1 MSNNRP
7 WNPKGPRC
15 TVRTKSSRKLSLTYQ
30 EELLFSKK
38 KKEDKKRNKSKLKS
52 KLTDEDIPDLAD
64 MLGEKLVKVVLVLFK
79 VIFGL
84 IPLDQ
89 AATLLEQ
96 TRLVFFFFTKLS
108 WQNSLVLSGGKCLFL
123 LATIAAVTYTT
134 NQQFFFF
141 SFFPV
146 CFSSGGRS
154 NEAHTVWSSAF

>member
-84 IPLDQ
+84 LPLNQ

-96 TRLVFFFFTKLS
+96 RRLVFFFL
-108 WQNSLVLSGGKCLFL
+108 QNFHDK
-123 LATIAAVTYTT
+123 
-134 NQQFFFF
+134 
-141 SFFPV
+141 
-146 CFSSGGRS
+146 
-154 NEAHTVWSSAF
+154 TV

>member
-84 IPLDQ
+84 LPLDQ

-96 TRLVFFFFTKLS
+96 TRLVFFFYKTFMTKQFS
-108 WQNSLVLSGGKCLFL
+108 SQRREMFVLVSHHCRSNLHYKPAILLFFLFSCLF
-123 LATIAAVTYTT
+123 
-134 NQQFFFF
+134 QF
-141 SFFPV
+141 
-146 CFSSGGRS
+146 RR
-154 NEAHTVWSSAF
+154 

>member
-84 IPLDQ
+84 LPLDQ

-96 TRLVFFFFTKLS
+96 TRLVFFFYKTFMTKQFS
-108 WQNSLVLSGGKCLFL
+108 SQRREMFVLVSHHCRRNLHYKRAILLFFLFSCLF
-123 LATIAAVTYTT
+123 
-134 NQQFFFF
+134 QF
-141 SFFPV
+141 
-146 CFSSGGRS
+146 RR
-154 NEAHTVWSSAF
+154 